1 MKVVAFVQ
9 YTVLRLK
16 LSIEK
21 ENTKVVLFVS
31 LILKTQGLVL
41 FFKHHYLF
49 VGAIFVKVLMKVHGI

>member
-31 LILKTQGLVL
+31 LRLCYTHTENTRTRI
-41 FFKHHYLF
+41 
-49 VGAIFVKVLMKVHGI
+49 IF